1 MKNDNEL
8 LAAMP
13 VRKAFFRLAL
23 PAVAAQLI
31 NILYNLVDKMF
42 IGHIPGVGK
51 QALAGVGVTAPVIL
65 AISAFAALV
74 SMGGAPKASIFMGKG
89 DNEQA
94 EKVMGS
100 CAWMLIV
107 LSVVLTAFMLIFGKM
122 ILQLFGAS
130 DNTILYATDYMNIY
144 CVGTLFTQLT
154 LGLNAFITAQ
164 GKTLISMCNVAV
176 GAVTNIVLDAIL
188 INGFGMGVKGAAL
201 ATVIAQGVST
211 CFVIHYL
218 IKPTSQLKLRLKN
231 IRFERKLLLPCI
243 LLGTSPALMQLTENM
258 VAISF
263 NTSLQKYGGDIAV
276 ASMSILTS
284 IMQFV
289 MLLLPGL
296 VQGAQPLL
304 SYNLGAKNISR
315 VKKTFRL
322 LLICCL
328 SGSFLIWL
336 VCMLI
341 PQNVASI
348 FTDDVPLI
356 TYTGKSMRIYLAML
370 LIYGI
375 QVACQYSFVALD
387 QAKKAIFLTIWRKII
402 LLIPLIFILPRIL
415 SGSAMEV
422 FLAEPIADTIID
434 HGVNIEKFTPCR
446 EKDNQFAISSQLISR
461 KHIEKS
467 IEAFAKYLNKYD
479 GSAKLYIMGDGDEK
493 ENLRKLAKDLGADKN
508 IIFTGKL
515 GHNELIEILK
525 KSIAMLVYTQ
535 SDLNMVSIVESLSLA
550 TPVITTSVPYCSS
563 YIESENL
570 GIVDDNWNEDD
581 LRRIATSDEYINNC
595 MNYRKY
601 LPTEYKAEQFLKV
614 KGLI

>member
-1 MKNDNEL
+1 MENDNEL

-13 VRKAFFRLAL
+13 VPKAFIKLAL

-42 IGHIPGVGK
+42 IGHIPEVGK
-51 QALAGVGVTAPVIL
+51 EALAGVGVTAPVIL

-100 CAWMLIV
+100 CTWMLIV

-130 DNTILYATDYMNIY
+130 DDTISYATDYMNIY
-144 CVGTLFTQLT
+144 CLGTLFTQLT

-188 INGFGMGVKGAAL
+188 INGFGMGVRGAAL

-218 IKPTSQLKLRLKN
+218 VTPKSQLKLRLKN
-231 IRFERKLLLPCI
+231 IRFERQLLLPCI
-243 LLGTSPALMQLTENM
+243 FLGTSPALMQLTENM

-322 LLICCL
+322 LLICCV

-341 PQNVASI
+341 PGNVASV
-348 FTDDVPLI
+348 FTGDMALI
-356 TYTGKSMRIYLAML
+356 TYTEKSMRIYLAML
-370 LIYGI
+370 LIYGV

-415 SGSAMEV
+415 SGSAMGV
-422 FLAEPIADTIID
+422 FLAEPIADTI
-434 HGVNIEKFTPCR
+434 
-446 EKDNQFAISSQLISR
+446 AICTT
-461 KHIEKS
+461 
-467 IEAFAKYLNKYD
+467 APMFYY
-479 GSAKLYIMGDGDEK
+479 YY
-493 ENLRKLAKDLGADKN
+493 RKLK
-508 IIFTGKL
+508 
-515 GHNELIEILK
+515 
-525 KSIAMLVYTQ
+525 
-535 SDLNMVSIVESLSLA
+535 
-550 TPVITTSVPYCSS
+550 
-563 YIESENL
+563 
-570 GIVDDNWNEDD
+570 
-581 LRRIATSDEYINNC
+581 
-595 MNYRKY
+595 
-601 LPTEYKAEQFLKV
+601 
-614 KGLI
+614 

>member
-1 MKNDNEL
+1 MEKDNEL
-8 LAAMP
+8 LATMSVP
-13 VRKAFFRLAL
+13 KAFIKLAL

-42 IGHIPGVGK
+42 IGHIPGVGQ

-100 CAWMLIV
+100 CTWMLIV

-130 DNTILYATDYMNIY
+130 DDTISYATDYMNIY
-144 CVGTLFTQLT
+144 CLGTLFTQLT

-188 INGFGMGVKGAAL
+188 INGIGMGVKGAAL

-218 IKPTSQLKLRLKN
+218 VNPKSQLKLRLKN
-231 IRFERKLLLPCI
+231 IRFEKRLLLPCI
-243 LLGTSPALMQLTENM
+243 FLGTSPALMQLTENM

-263 NTSLQKYGGDIAV
+263 NTSLQKYGGDMAV

-304 SYNLGAKNISR
+304 SYNLGAKNIPR

-322 LLICCL
+322 LLMCCI

-336 VCMLI
+336 MCMI
-341 PQNVASI
+341 MPGNVASI
-348 FTDDVPLI
+348 FTDDMALI
-356 TYTGKSMRIYLAML
+356 AYTEKSMRIYLAML

-402 LLIPLIFILPRIL
+402 LLIPLIFILPLIL
-415 SGSAMEV
+415 SGSAMGV
-422 FLAEPIADTIID
+422 FLAEPIADTIA
-434 HGVNIEKFTPCR
+434 VCTTAPMFWN
-446 EKDNQFAISSQLISR
+446 
-461 KHIEKS
+461 
-467 IEAFAKYLNKYD
+467 YY
-479 GSAKLYIMGDGDEK
+479 
-493 ENLRKLAKDLGADKN
+493 RKLK
-508 IIFTGKL
+508 
-515 GHNELIEILK
+515 
-525 KSIAMLVYTQ
+525 
-535 SDLNMVSIVESLSLA
+535 
-550 TPVITTSVPYCSS
+550 
-563 YIESENL
+563 
-570 GIVDDNWNEDD
+570 
-581 LRRIATSDEYINNC
+581 
-595 MNYRKY
+595 
-601 LPTEYKAEQFLKV
+601 
-614 KGLI
+614 